1 MTANTFVH
9 GDGALKVVKF
19 DRHGAWYAARK
30 VHLAVI
36 ASICGDQT
44 NYFTHRAAQMN
55 HDVAK
60 ATQLT
65 DEAVAQFGK
74 SLEALQTREKEITEV
89 TRKVGG
95 QVRDATQK
103 LSEGLSKIE
112 KIANFDRL
120 ERLVELLERAS
131 TAVNALAEMDAAG
144 KLAKIAD
151 VLR

>member
-1 MTANTFVH
+1 MSNNTFLH
-9 GDGALKVVKF
+9 GDGALNVAKF
-19 DRHGAWYAARK
+19 DRHGAWYSAAKIDRS
-30 VHLAVI
+30 VI
-36 ASICGDQT
+36 AFICGDQS
-44 NYFTHRAAQMN
+44 NYFTGRATKMN
-55 HDVAK
+55 HDVSK

-74 SLEALQTREKEITEV
+74 SLEALIAREKEITEASK
-89 TRKVGG
+89 KVGG

-103 LSEGLSKIE
+103 LAEGLAKIE

-131 TAVNALAEMDAAG
+131 TAMNALAEMDAAG